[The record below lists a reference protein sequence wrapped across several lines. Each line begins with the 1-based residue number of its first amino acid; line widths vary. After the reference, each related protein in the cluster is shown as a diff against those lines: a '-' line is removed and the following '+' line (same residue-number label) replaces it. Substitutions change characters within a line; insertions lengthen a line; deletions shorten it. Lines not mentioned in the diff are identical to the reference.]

1 MVVPHFDA
9 SDETLAAQAARG
21 DDRAFDVLM
30 ERYQARVYRLACRLT
45 NETDA
50 GDVVQNA
57 FLQIY
62 RRLNSFRGDAR
73 FSTWLYRVA
82 TNACLMWRRARARR
96 PTEPLN
102 AFLPQ
107 FDSHGAHA
115 QTPVYFERTLHL
127 EERLDRERLAAA
139 ARDAL
144 ARLPELYRRAFVLRD
159 LEEVPTEEVAEIL
172 GVKAATVRQ
181 RVHRARLL
189 LRGFLNALPEES
201 R

>member
-1 MVVPHFDA
+1 
-9 SDETLAAQAARG
+9 
-21 DDRAFDVLM
+21 M

-45 NETDA
+45 NNTDA
-50 GDVVQNA
+50 GDAVQDT

-62 RRLNSFRGDAR
+62 QHLNSFRGDAR

-82 TNACLMWRRARARR
+82 TNVCLMRRRAQARR
-96 PTEPLN
+96 PSEPLN

-107 FDSHGAHA
+107 FDRHGTHE
-115 QTPVYFERTLHL
+115 QSPVYFQRTLHL
-127 EERLDRERLAAA
+127 EERLDRERLATA

-144 ARLPELYRRAFVLRD
+144 ERLPELYRHAFVLRD
-159 LEEVPTEEVAEIL
+159 LEELPTDEVAQIL

-189 LRGFLNALPEES
+189 LRGFLNALAEES